1 MKLYHD
7 TPNSPI
13 SFTLEQYH
21 YLINSSSVISEE
33 SLSDYFYKLKD
44 IFSTAFKAL
53 TVKDTDKLVRDVES
67 NKFEVLHKVKGI
79 KFIDAKAYMTS
90 KPENFKGK
98 YVDYSLDLINSSNII
113 LADTESTLNN
123 LKMAV
128 ASFIN
133 EYSEDKV
140 FTLYGATYFSKSS
153 KLIEEHRKDISK
165 YFPYDNGSTK
175 AYISDILKTFNDL
188 DSIYKN
194 IDVLGTTLNLTKINF
209 IAKLTTDTSELI
221 DSLIDQNTKTN
232 VLARNS
238 EVKKELIN
246 AIHTTAREVEFLSYL
261 YANAIMFYGTFKSLT
276 DDLSKM
282 PS

>member
-1 MKLYHD
+1 MKLFSA
-7 TPNSPI
+7 TPNPPI
-13 SFTLEQYH
+13 SFSLEQYNV
-21 YLINSSSVISEE
+21 LINSSQVISQE
-33 SLSDYFYKLKD
+33 SLTDYFYKLKD
-44 IFSTAFKAL
+44 IFSTAFKGL
-53 TVKDTDKLVRDVES
+53 TAQGTDTLVREVES
-67 NKFEVLHKVKGI
+67 NKFEILHKVKAI

-113 LADTESTLNN
+113 LKDTESTLNN

-140 FTLYGATYFSKSS
+140 FTLYGATYFTRSS
-153 KLIEEHRKDISK
+153 KLMEEHRREIAK
-165 YFPYDNGSTK
+165 YFPLSNGSTK
-175 AYISDILKTFNDL
+175 AYISDVLKTFNDL
-188 DSIYKN
+188 ESIYKN

-209 IAKLTTDTSELI
+209 IAKLTVDTSELI

-246 AIHTTAREVEFLSYL
+246 AIHTTAREVELLNYL
-261 YANAIMFYGTFKSLT
+261 YANAIMFYGTFKNLT